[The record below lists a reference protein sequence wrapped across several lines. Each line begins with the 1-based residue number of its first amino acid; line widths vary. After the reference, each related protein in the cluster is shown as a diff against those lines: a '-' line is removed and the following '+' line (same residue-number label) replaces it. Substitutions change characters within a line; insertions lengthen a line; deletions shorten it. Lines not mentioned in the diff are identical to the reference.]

1 MRRNGNIAHFSISV
15 AARRG
20 FYFTKKPAAITV
32 KTILQPNA
40 MVLAELDVSEDS
52 ICDAS
57 LSSHQ
62 SNVLLHHGLHMV

>member
-1 MRRNGNIAHFSISV
+1 MIKFNGNIAHFSISV

-20 FYFTKKPAAITV
+20 FYYTKKPTANNTV
-32 KTILQPNA
+32 QTVVVEPNA
-40 MVLAELDVSEDS
+40 MNLAELDDSEDS

-62 SNVLLHHGLHMV
+62 SNVL